1 MHISKFQVCV
11 DNIPAMSVSKTNFL
25 ACTLGPHLDVL
36 RWEASVYI
44 LLDPQTVL
52 YGKQYCC
59 RFVVSLNNLL
69 LSLVNRMI
77 RPLLM
82 CFALCVVYAT
92 SKPTEKK
99 ERTHHEAPLSSRE
112 HVDAEGFEYDHE
124 AFLGKEQA
132 KTFDDLTPEES
143 KRRLGWGKKMHSL
156 KMHNSVW
163 TKGNHVL
170 RKYCT
175 WNCMGGN

>member
-1 MHISKFQVCV
+1 M
-11 DNIPAMSVSKTNFL
+11 
-25 ACTLGPHLDVL
+25 
-36 RWEASVYI
+36 
-44 LLDPQTVL
+44 
-52 YGKQYCC
+52 
-59 RFVVSLNNLL
+59 SLNNLL

-143 KRRLGWGKKMHSL
+143 KRRLG
-156 KMHNSVW
+156 
-163 TKGNHVL
+163 
-170 RKYCT
+170 
-175 WNCMGGN
+175 